1 MVLRTICVMNTTITM
16 TMHASGYVRR
26 AASLFFCA
34 VLTLTMTAAHAAE
47 WFVST
52 LGSDATGTGS
62 QTAPF
67 RTLTH
72 VLAPSAAIVG
82 SGDVITLLGPAG
94 NNTFRECDVRLRIPL
109 TLRSP
114 AGEMVH
120 IHCDLA
126 VEDSVAI
133 QIDPE
138 ASGSR
143 LSRLE
148 ISGGYYYG
156 VFLQTDWDQRGNPG
170 GTGASNIVIEDVKI
184 HDTGRDGIKITPKCD
199 HVTIRRSE
207 IWNTGA
213 IYPAGTSL
221 DDKNAE
227 GIDNVNGSFMTVED
241 SYIHHTATT
250 GLYFKGGATD
260 ALIQRNRI
268 ENTGVAGILVGFDTS
283 PEFFD
288 IVANPQYY
296 EAIRG
301 IVRNNV
307 IRNTNYA
314 GIGLYAAR
322 DSVVANNT
330 IINTANLG
338 HAALYFGVT
347 FQDYEPEARRPAN
360 VNPLIRNNLVI
371 QNGGDC
377 VRIRHSEELGGLS
390 GLSGSANS
398 DFNAFHD
405 TTGECQFVDA
415 RPGSVIADAGNFS
428 QWRAASGGDAN
439 SISVALT
446 IDGVGRLPAGSP
458 AIDRGQ
464 TIAQVT
470 DDFEGHLRVAPYDIG
485 AYEFGASTMV
495 QPPRGRPKPKRP

>member
-1 MVLRTICVMNTTITM
+1 MTTRTATIGWNIPGLRIRTVAIALALSITGS
-16 TMHASGYVRR
+16 AQ
-26 AASLFFCA
+26 
-34 VLTLTMTAAHAAE
+34 AAE

-52 LGSDATGTGS
+52 LGSDTTGNGS
-62 QTAPF
+62 LASPF
-67 RTLTH
+67 RTLRQ
-72 VLAPSAAIVG
+72 VLAPTAGIVR
-82 SGDVITLLGPAG
+82 SGDIVTLLGPAG
-94 NNTFRECDVRLRIPL
+94 NKTFHECDVRLRVPL
-109 TLRSP
+109 TLRAP
-114 AGEMVH
+114 AGEMAH
-120 IHCDLA
+120 IHCDLT
-126 VEDSVAI
+126 VEDSVTI

-170 GTGASNIVIEDVKI
+170 GRGASNIVIEDVKI
-184 HDTGRDGIKITPKCD
+184 HDTGRDGVKITPKCD
-199 HVTIRRSE
+199 HVTIRRTE

-213 IYPAGTSL
+213 IYPASTSL

-260 ALIQRNRI
+260 VIVQRNRI

-301 IVRNNV
+301 VVRNNV

-347 FQDYEPEARRPAN
+347 FQDYEPEARRPPN
-360 VNPLIRNNLVI
+360 LNPLIRNNLVL
-371 QNGGDC
+371 QKGGDC
-377 VRIRHSEELGGLS
+377 VRIRYSAELGGLS
-390 GLSGSANS
+390 GLSGNANS

-405 TTGECQFVDA
+405 TSGLCQFIDS
-415 RPGSVIADAGNFS
+415 RPGSVIADAGTFS
-428 QWRAASGGDAN
+428 QWRTASGGDAS
-439 SISVALT
+439 SISAPFAVDT
-446 IDGVGRLPAGSP
+446 DGRLPAGSP

-464 TIAQVT
+464 TVAQVT
-470 DDFEGHLRVAPYDIG
+470 DDFEGHPRIAPYDVG
-485 AYEFGASTMV
+485 AYEFGSSASV

>member
-1 MVLRTICVMNTTITM
+1 MRIRTATIDDD
-16 TMHASGYVRR
+16 AWLR
-26 AASLFFCA
+26 AARVA
-34 VLTLTMTAAHAAE
+34 VAATLLLIASATQAAE

-52 LGSDATGTGS
+52 LGSDATGNGS
-62 QTAPF
+62 PAAPF

-72 VLAPSAAIVG
+72 VLAPSAAIARSRDTV
-82 SGDVITLLGPAG
+82 TLLGPAG
-94 NNTFRECDVRLRIPL
+94 NNTFRECDVRLRVPL

-114 AGEMVH
+114 AGEMAR
-120 IHCDLA
+120 IHCDLTTT
-126 VEDSVAI
+126 DSVAI

-156 VFLQTDWDQRGNPG
+156 IFLQTDWDQRSNPG
-170 GTGASNIVIEDVKI
+170 GTGASDIVIEDVKI

-260 ALIQRNRI
+260 VIVQRNRI
-268 ENTGVAGILVGFDTS
+268 ENTGAAGILVGFDTS

-301 IVRNNV
+301 VVRNNI

-322 DSVVANNT
+322 DSIVSNNT

-347 FQDYEPEARRPAN
+347 FQDYEPEARRPASI
-360 VNPLIRNNLVI
+360 NPLIRNNLI
-371 QNGGDC
+371 LQTGGDC
-377 VRIRHSEELGGLS
+377 VRIRYSEELGGLS
-390 GLSGSANS
+390 GLAGSANS

-405 TTGECQFVDA
+405 TAGACQFVDA
-415 RPGSVIADAGNFS
+415 RPGSTLADGGTLE
-428 QWRAASGGDAN
+428 QWRAASGNELN
-439 SISVALT
+439 SLLQPLVLETNA
-446 IDGVGRLPAGSP
+446 RLPAGSP

-464 TIAQVT
+464 TIAQVS
-470 DDFEGHLRVAPYDIG
+470 DDFEGHPRVGPYDIG
-485 AYEFGASTMV
+485 ADEFASSPSV
-495 QPPRGRPKPKRP
+495 GPPRGRPKPKRP

>member
-1 MVLRTICVMNTTITM
+1 MNMTTVTIDRSMWMCVARI
-16 TMHASGYVRR
+16 
-26 AASLFFCA
+26 L
-34 VLTLTMTAAHAAE
+34 TAAALLLIACAAQATE

-52 LGSDATGTGS
+52 SGSDTTGDGS
-62 QTAPF
+62 QAAPF

-72 VLAPSAAIVG
+72 VLAPSAAIVR
-82 SGDVITLLGPAG
+82 SGDVVTLLGPNG
-94 NNTFRECDVRLRIPL
+94 NNTFRECDVRLRVPL

-114 AGEMVH
+114 AGEMAH

-126 VEDSVAI
+126 VQDSVAI

-199 HVTIRRSE
+199 HITIRRSE

-213 IYPAGTSL
+213 IYPANTSL

-260 ALIQRNRI
+260 VLIQRNRI
-268 ENTGVAGILVGFDTS
+268 ENTGAAGILVGFDTS

-330 IINTANLG
+330 IVNTANLG

-347 FQDYEPEARRPAN
+347 FQDYEPEAKRPAN

-377 VRIRHSEELGGLS
+377 VRIRYSGELGGLS

-405 TTGECQFVDA
+405 TTGSCQFVDS
-415 RPGSVIADAGNFS
+415 RPGSAIAEAGFFS
-428 QWRAASGGDAN
+428 RWRAASGGDAN
-439 SISVALT
+439 SISVPLAVEA
-446 IDGVGRLPAGSP
+446 DGRLPAGSP

-464 TIAQVT
+464 TVAQIT
-470 DDFEGHLRVAPYDIG
+470 DDFEGHPRVAPYDIG
-485 AYEFGASTMV
+485 AYEFASSASV
-495 QPPRGRPKPKRP
+495 QPPRGRPKPKHP